1 LSETKNI
8 LVITYWSYNDALI
21 QTYTLPYLRIIRDLL
36 PEGSKIHLIT
46 LEKNDEL
53 KFMEE
58 SEPGIL
64 NTQFKLLP
72 FGPAAILQ
80 WRKNLKQLRR
90 ICLENRIS
98 KIHTWCT
105 PAGGIGYLLSKKTG
119 IPLVLDSYEPHADA
133 MVETG
138 TWKKNGPAFQILHR
152 LENRQTHRAEW
163 LIGVVPGM
171 KEYAKERFGYKGDN
185 FLFKPACIDTQTFN
199 LKRRKNAALLTK
211 LGLQDKIVCVYAGK
225 LGGLYLTESTFR
237 FLKTAADFWGD
248 KFHALLLT
256 SADESE
262 ITAYCKSVSLRRD
275 LVTAVFVPHNEMPDY
290 MGLGDFAFSAF
301 KPVPSRKYCTPI
313 KNGEYWAMGLPVII
327 PDGISTDS
335 HIIRSTNAGYV
346 LKEMNDAEF
355 NKACQH
361 VQVLL
366 NSETA
371 DILSN
376 RIHQLAEKHRNFA
389 EALAV
394 YKTIYGN
401 S

>member
-1 LSETKNI
+1 M
-8 LVITYWSYNDALI
+8 VITYWSYNDALI
-21 QTYTLPYLRIIRDLL
+21 QTYTLPYLRIIRELL

-46 LEKNDEL
+46 LENNDEL
-53 KFMEE
+53 KLMAE

-72 FGPAAILQ
+72 FGPSAVFQ
-80 WRKNLKQLRR
+80 WRKNLRKLRK
-90 ICLENRIS
+90 ICSENHIR

-105 PAGGIGYLLSKKTG
+105 PAGGIGYFLSKKTG

-138 TWKKNGPAFQILHR
+138 TWKQNGPAFQILHR
-152 LENRQTHRAEW
+152 LEKKQTFHAEW

-171 KEYAKERFGYKGDN
+171 KQYAEERFGYNGNN
-185 FLFKPACIDTQTFN
+185 FLFKPACIDTDVFN
-199 LKRRKNAALLTK
+199 LKRRKSAALLTK
-211 LGLQDKIVCVYAGK
+211 LGLHDKIVCVYAGK
-225 LGGLYLTESTFR
+225 LGGLYLTESTFE
-237 FLKTAADFWGD
+237 FLKTAAAFWGD

-256 SADESE
+256 SANESE
-262 ITAYCKSVSLRRD
+262 IESYCKSVSLRRD
-275 LVTAVFVPHNEMPDY
+275 QLTAVFVPHDEIPDY

-327 PDGISTDS
+327 PEGISTDS
-335 HIIRSTNAGYV
+335 DIIRNANAGYV
-346 LKEMNDAEF
+346 CKEMNATEF
-355 NKACQH
+355 SKACQH
-361 VQVLL
+361 IQILL

-371 DILSN
+371 DILSK

-389 EALAV
+389 EAIAV